1 LSLTELL
8 LDRSPTPKEKPMKS
22 RLIRITQKNYLR
34 LQKIAK
40 RFGPPAKGFRYT
52 PDQVLTLVLEEM
64 EKRQKDKAS

>member
-1 LSLTELL
+1 
-8 LDRSPTPKEKPMKS
+8 MKS

-52 PDQVLTLVLEEM
+52 PDQVLTLVLEDM